1 MNLYFSH
8 LSPEYQKLNLPH
20 INGAYWYSCELVEN
34 ILPNIKTKRPFVTI
48 NLPEFCSDYAIVFIH
63 NNLSQKNYEWLTKYK
78 KLICLCSKL
87 ETLKHIV
94 EMLPKAHTVY
104 FPLSIDTEYVKKF
117 KAKRKTRNACYAG
130 RLGTAPDNLPK
141 DLTIIGN
148 LPREELLTEMAKYKT
163 VYATGRCLLEAKC
176 LGCKTINTS
185 AQQGSEELL
194 DNKDA
199 IKILQNIIN
208 EIDGVK

>member
-8 LSPEYQKLNLPH
+8 LSSEYKALNLPH
-20 INGAYWYSCELVEN
+20 INGAYWYSKELAEN
-34 ILPNIKTKRPFVTI
+34 ILPHIKTDRPFVTI
-48 NLPEFCSDYAIVFIH
+48 NVPEHCCDRAIVFIH
-63 NNLSQKNYEWLTKYK
+63 NNLDQRNYTWLSQYK
-78 KLICLCSKL
+78 KLICLCSKM
-87 ETLKHIV
+87 ETLINIIN
-94 EMLPKAHTVY
+94 MLPKANSVY
-104 FPLSIDTEYVKKF
+104 FPLSIDTNYVKQF
-117 KAKRKTRNACYAG
+117 KAKRKTKSACYAG
-130 RLGTAPDNLPK
+130 RLGTAPNNLPE

-148 LPREELLTEMAKYKT
+148 LPREQLLKEMAKYKT

-176 LGCKTINTS
+176 LGCKTVNTS